1 MGKAPDLK
9 PDLTVDI
16 GPLRLKN
23 PVMLASGII
32 GYGVEYGSL
41 AGVNRMGAIVLKTIT
56 MAPKEG
62 SPPPRGIETPAGML
76 NSIGLENPGIEAFI
90 REKLPDSLRLGV
102 PIIVSIAGLSVA
114 EFAQMAA
121 RLDREKGIAA
131 IEVNISSPNLPGGGM
146 LFGQDAGM
154 SAEVV
159 GAVRSATRVPVIAKL
174 TPNVTD
180 ITEIGVACEQAGA
193 DAISLVNTFSGMCI
207 DIMTRRPMLGANFGG
222 LSGPAIRPAAV
233 LRVFQV
239 AQAVKVPVIGMGGI
253 WDWRDAAEFIIA
265 GATAV
270 QIGTALFYD
279 PGRGLKV
286 LRGLKRFLVEQG
298 LSSIRDLIGTVRLNP

>member
-1 MGKAPDLK
+1 MGKAPDLR
-9 PDLTVDI
+9 VDI

-23 PVMLASGII
+23 PVMLASGIV
-32 GYGVEYGSL
+32 GYGIEYGAL
-41 AGVNRMGAIVLKTIT
+41 AGVDRMGALVLKTIT
-56 MAPKEG
+56 LAPKQG
-62 SPPPRGIETPAGML
+62 NPPPRGIETPAGML

-90 REKLPDSLRLGV
+90 QEKLPQAVQLGV

-121 RLDREKGIAA
+121 RLDREDGIAA
-131 IEVNISSPNLPGGGM
+131 IELNISSPNLPGGGM

-154 SAEVV
+154 SGEVV
-159 GAVRSATRVPVIAKL
+159 AAAKSATRLPVIAKL

-180 ITEIGVACEQAGA
+180 ITAIAVACEQAGA
-193 DAISLVNTFSGMCI
+193 DAISLVNTLSGMCI
-207 DIMTRRPMLGANFGG
+207 DINTRRPMLGANFGG

-233 LRVFQV
+233 LRIFQV
-239 AQAVKVPVIGMGGI
+239 AQNVKVPVIGMGGI

-286 LRGLKRFLVEQG
+286 LRGLKRFLKEQG
-298 LSSIRDLIGTVRLNP
+298 LSTIRELVGTVRLNP

>member
-1 MGKAPDLK
+1 LGKAPDLR
-9 PDLTVDI
+9 VDI

-23 PVMLASGII
+23 PVMLASGIV
-32 GYGVEYGSL
+32 GYGIEYGAL
-41 AGVNRMGAIVLKTIT
+41 AGVDRMGALVLKTIT
-56 MAPKEG
+56 LAPKQG
-62 SPPPRGIETPAGML
+62 NPPPRGIETPAGML

-90 REKLPDSLRLGV
+90 QEKLPQAVQLGV

-121 RLDREKGIAA
+121 RLDREDGIAA
-131 IEVNISSPNLPGGGM
+131 IELNISSPNLPGGGM

-154 SAEVV
+154 SGEVV
-159 GAVRSATRVPVIAKL
+159 AAAKSATRLPVIAKL

-180 ITEIGVACEQAGA
+180 ITAIAVACEQAGA
-193 DAISLVNTFSGMCI
+193 DAISLVNTLSGMCI
-207 DIMTRRPMLGANFGG
+207 DINTRRPMLGANFGG

-233 LRVFQV
+233 LRIFQV
-239 AQAVKVPVIGMGGI
+239 AQNVKVPVIGMGGI

-286 LRGLKRFLVEQG
+286 LRGLKRFLKEQG
-298 LSSIRDLIGTVRLNP
+298 LSTIRELVGTVRLNP

>member
-1 MGKAPDLK
+1 MGKAPDLR
-9 PDLTVDI
+9 VDI

-23 PVMLASGII
+23 PVMLASGIV
-32 GYGVEYGSL
+32 GYGVEYGAL
-41 AGVNRMGAIVLKTIT
+41 AGVDRIGALVLKTIT
-56 MAPKEG
+56 LAPKQG
-62 SPPPRGIETPAGML
+62 NPPPRGIETPAGML

-90 REKLPDSLRLGV
+90 QEKLPQAVQLGV

-121 RLDREKGIAA
+121 RLDREDGIAA
-131 IEVNISSPNLPGGGM
+131 IELNISSPNLPGGGM

-159 GAVRSATRVPVIAKL
+159 AAAKSATRLPVIAKL

-180 ITEIGVACEQAGA
+180 ITAIAAACEQAGA
-193 DAISLVNTFSGMCI
+193 DAISLVNTLSGMCI
-207 DIMTRRPMLGANFGG
+207 DINTRRPMLGANFGG

-279 PGRGLKV
+279 PSRGLKV
-286 LRGLKRFLVEQG
+286 LRGLKRFLKEQG
-298 LSSIRDLIGTVRLNP
+298 LPSIRELVGAVRLND